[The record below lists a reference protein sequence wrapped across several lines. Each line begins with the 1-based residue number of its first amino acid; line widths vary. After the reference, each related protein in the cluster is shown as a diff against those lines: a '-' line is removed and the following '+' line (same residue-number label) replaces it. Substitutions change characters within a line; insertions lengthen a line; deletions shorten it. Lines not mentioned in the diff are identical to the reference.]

1 MTRRPSKSPP
11 TAELR
16 SRFDQFLIEMRAS
29 IEGYA
34 RKRGLPV
41 PSENPEALSEIT
53 RLLNSPAS
61 ERDSTGLSYVLD
73 MCPRLATIYEYFG
86 DLTGAMAYYQLATQL
101 WPYPWPK
108 HPTNR
113 DENDISL
120 RDALSLLQLPAAV
133 SCDRVGLRDRA
144 RVLYEWAAEHSRLT
158 DEELAFHGVDQV
170 VWERLPWRSYALVC
184 LERWEEARV
193 VGEQAHEVAQKDDR
207 AQTTESYQSPLKI
220 LPVVL
225 ALTRFKTEPSG
236 GTRREAVRM
245 LLPQSV
251 ASRVHE
257 AHLHALFY
265 LFNLRARHPDLA
277 APQQG
282 DALSPEGARQT
293 AELCQKWLAR
303 QGFILDRTPE
313 SLNVLDRLMRPSY
326 EAAPDEEARN
336 GMVALWGSYLGEI
349 LREELAGGQWD
360 FEPGKPGPAL
370 VWDMGVG
377 ELRVLPYK
385 HILQILTGKTS
396 QSLYE
401 LWQETEQSYVDMG
414 LATR

>member
-16 SRFDQFLIEMRAS
+16 SRFDQFLIEMMAS

-133 SCDRVGLRDRA
+133 SCDRIGMTDRA
-144 RVLYEWAAEHSRLT
+144 RQLYEWAAEHFRLT

-170 VWERLPWRSYALVC
+170 VWERLPWRAYALAC
-184 LERWEEARV
+184 LERWDEARAV
-193 VGEQAHEVAQKDDR
+193 AELSDEVAHKERR

-225 ALTRFKTEPSG
+225 ALTRFKTEPSEG
-236 GTRREAVRM
+236 NRRQAVRM
-245 LLPQSV
+245 LRPQAV
-251 ASRVHE
+251 ASRAHE
-257 AHLHALFY
+257 SHLHGLFY
-265 LFNLRARHPDLA
+265 LYNLRARHPDLA

-282 DALSPEGARQT
+282 DTLSPEGPRQT

-303 QGFILDRTPE
+303 QGFLLDRTPD
-313 SLNVLDRLMRPSY
+313 SLKVLDPLMRPSY

-360 FEPGKPGPAL
+360 FEPESPGPAL